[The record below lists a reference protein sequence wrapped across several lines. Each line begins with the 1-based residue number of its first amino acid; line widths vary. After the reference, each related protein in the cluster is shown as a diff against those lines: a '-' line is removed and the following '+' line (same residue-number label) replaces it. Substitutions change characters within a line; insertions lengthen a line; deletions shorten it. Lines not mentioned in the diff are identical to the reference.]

1 MPRGCGL
8 PPHRPSSPTK
18 VPQPLGAI
26 GHLGLPVTRGCCLLA
41 QSLGCPRA
49 STETSIISG
58 SPQCPPLVPRGHSHP
73 KAASLLGPYGSG
85 QWVWGQP
92 PAQHLS
98 REVTAA
104 EKPSCSLGDTT
115 RVLPA
120 CIPHPWLHNELS
132 LPHITPLDKQFAH
145 QCVSNVFL
153 HVPYNDQHA
162 TPAALPCCS
171 HFSQHQQPLHTRG
184 RWPEQNTNLLQRNPA
199 QQSLYPKHQR
209 KEFSEGPTL
218 LVHSLEDSAPKKQPP
233 YLQEG

>member
-1 MPRGCGL
+1 MDAPGPAQR
-8 PPHRPSSPTK
+8 PPSS
-18 VPQPLGAI
+18 QGHHSAHLWSLGA
-26 GHLGLPVTRGCCLLA
+26 TA
-41 QSLGCPRA
+41 TPR
-49 STETSIISG
+49 
-58 SPQCPPLVPRGHSHP
+58 LHP
-73 KAASLLGPYGSG
+73 CLGPYGSG

-153 HVPYNDQHA
+153 HVPYNDLAVLQSLQP
-162 TPAALPCCS
+162 TPAATP
-171 HFSQHQQPLHTRG
+171 HKRQMAG
-184 RWPEQNTNLLQRNPA
+184 A
-199 QQSLYPKHQR
+199 KHQSATTQPSTAVFVPKTP
-209 KEFSEGPTL
+209 KEGVFRGTHPSRAQ
-218 LVHSLEDSAPKKQPP
+218 S
-233 YLQEG
+233 